1 MSNEKRVS
9 DYIPDTE
16 ILAQMGEE
24 FAEDAQAALKL
35 RRALDSTNPTPK
47 SVGEC
52 LDNLIEE
59 YADVLVCLT
68 VFAEALGIDFDG
80 MMDQIGD
87 IGVAKLERWISR
99 LQEREEKKDG

>member
-24 FAEDAQAALKL
+24 FAEGAQAALKL
-35 RRALDSTNPTPK
+35 RRALDNTNPTPK
-47 SVGEC
+47 SMGEC

-68 VFAEALGIDFDG
+68 VFCRIPWHRFRRHDG
-80 MMDQIGD
+80 PDW
-87 IGVAKLERWISR
+87 RYWYR
-99 LQEREEKKDG
+99 